1 MLSWGFKTRGLR
13 PIGLDVGHNSVKMI
27 QLLMDGEHISVIA
40 ADEIRIEPGINED
53 EQSRRSFVIS
63 SIKEM
68 LSKGN
73 FKGKNVVSC
82 LPSGKLKITSLRLP
96 ETEEQEIEQILRKEV
111 THRFGLNPDEDTM
124 DYVFAGNVKQDD
136 EIKSELI
143 VFAAEKET
151 IKGHIQILVEAG
163 LKPVA
168 IDIIPFALFRSFER
182 SLRRQE
188 DRDRTTVFVDV
199 GSCFT
204 TVVFGRGGEISFV
217 KEIPIGGE
225 KFNQEVAAKL
235 GVNVGEAEVLRDAIR
250 TEKGFVKSK
259 SNLPVQGPNIDGQN
273 IDAQT
278 RQVVVDAVSG
288 IVEDLAR
295 EISLCLRYYTVTFR
309 GKRVERA
316 IIAGG
321 GAYEDILLNVLRR
334 YLSVN
339 LEIAQPLRGFNLS
352 SERTNL
358 NFDGDRRGFLCEWAV
373 AVGLSLKGWK
383 GASEEEIIAGCNERE
398 NYERD

>member
-27 QLLMDGEHISVIA
+27 QLLMDGENISVIA

-124 DYVFAGNVKQDD
+124 DYVFAGNVRQDD

>member
-1 MLSWGFKTRGLR
+1 MLSWGFKTRGQR
-13 PIGLDVGHNSVKMI
+13 PIGLDIGHNSVKMI

-40 ADEIRIEPGINED
+40 ADEIRIEQSINED
-53 EQSRRSFVIS
+53 EQSRRNFIIS
-63 SIKEM
+63 SIKQM
-68 LSKGN
+68 LSKGS

-96 ETEEQEIEQILRKEV
+96 ETEEHEIEQALRKEI
-111 THRFGLNPDEDTM
+111 THRFGLNPDEDSM
-124 DYVFAGNVKQDD
+124 DYVVAGNVRQDD

-143 VFAAEKET
+143 VFAADKET
-151 IKGHIQILVEAG
+151 IKEHIQILVEAG

-168 IDIIPFALFRSFER
+168 VDIIPFALFRSFER

-199 GSCFT
+199 GSRFT

-225 KFNQEVAAKL
+225 KFSQEVAARL
-235 GVNVGEAEVLRDAIR
+235 GINIGEAEMLRDAIR
-250 TEKGFVKSK
+250 SDKGFSK
-259 SNLPVQGPNIDGQN
+259 SRSGVTAEGHNIDSQN

-278 RQVVVDAVSG
+278 RQVVVDAVSR

-321 GAYEDILLNVLRR
+321 GAYEDILLNILRR
-334 YLSVN
+334 YLSVDI
-339 LEIAQPLRGFNLS
+339 EIAQPLRGFDLS

-373 AVGLSLKGWK
+373 AVGLSLKGWN
-383 GASEEEIIAGCNERE
+383 GANEEEIKAGCGERG